1 MFYLF
6 ILIWTLLPM
15 LIWGFYIDPSKSIS
29 LFWFFESPKW
39 KLRIWRPKSIS
50 GMNTSQTH
58 NRKKKPKSTLFF
70 KEKKNLINKKW
81 IKKEFSIINL
91 STFFCTKKPKETS
104 FGVNPDPVHDLY
116 KKNNEKYTQPGRFGV
131 KSPFHYSIKR
141 SILQSIAELIQK
153 KEKKEK
159 EINKIYMKIIHN
171 KQQTASLV
179 QSLFH
184 AIQTN

>member
-1 MFYLF
+1 
-6 ILIWTLLPM
+6 
-15 LIWGFYIDPSKSIS
+15 
-29 LFWFFESPKW
+29 
-39 KLRIWRPKSIS
+39 
-50 GMNTSQTH
+50 MNTSQTV
-58 NRKKKPKSTLFF
+58 NRKKKPKSTLFL

-104 FGVNPDPVHDLY
+104 FGVNPDPVRDLY

-141 SILQSIAELIQK
+141 SILQLQSIADLIQK
-153 KEKKEK
+153 KKRKKRKWTKYENNTEQEANCK
-159 EINKIYMKIIHN
+159 PR
-171 KQQTASLV
+171 TD
-179 QSLFH
+179 SLFH

>member
-1 MFYLF
+1 MTSPFPVFFYLDSPFHVDLELLYRSIQIHIF
-6 ILIWTLLPM
+6 ILIFWEPKMEVKDLEAQINFRHEHFPKRSTER
-15 LIWGFYIDPSKSIS
+15 KSPNPH
-29 LFWFFESPKW
+29 F
-39 KLRIWRPKSIS
+39 
-50 GMNTSQTH
+50 
-58 NRKKKPKSTLFF
+58 FF
-70 KEKKNLINKKW
+70 KRKKNLINKKW

-159 EINKIYMKIIHN
+159 EMNKIWK
-171 KQQTASLV
+171 
-179 QSLFH
+179 
-184 AIQTN
+184 